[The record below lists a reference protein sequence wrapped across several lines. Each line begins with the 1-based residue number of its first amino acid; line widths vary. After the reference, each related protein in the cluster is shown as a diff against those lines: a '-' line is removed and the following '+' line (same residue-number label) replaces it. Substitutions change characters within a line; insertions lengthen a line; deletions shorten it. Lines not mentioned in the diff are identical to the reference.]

1 MPGIN
6 GIEFF
11 EQVAKHNRQLA
22 NQIIIMAG
30 DTASM
35 ETASFF
41 ANIHNTIMNKPFTLN
56 DVKENIRNVMGS
68 L

>member
-11 EQVAKHNRQLA
+11 EQVAKHDRQLV
-22 NQIIIMAG
+22 NQIIRMTG

-35 ETASFF
+35 ETASFL
-41 ANIHNTIMNKPFTLN
+41 ANIDNTIMNKQFTFN
-56 DVKENIRNVMGS
+56 NVKENIKHVMGS

>member
-11 EQVAKHNRQLA
+11 EQVAKHNRQLV
-22 NQIIIMAG
+22 NQIIRMTG

-35 ETASFF
+35 ETASFL
-41 ANIHNTIMNKPFTLN
+41 ANIDNTIMNKQFTLN
-56 DVKENIRNVMGS
+56 NVKENIKHVMGS

>member
-11 EQVAKHNRQLA
+11 EQIAKHDRQLV
-22 NQIIIMAG
+22 NQIIRMTG

-35 ETASFF
+35 ETASFL
-41 ANIHNTIMNKPFTLN
+41 ANIDNTIMNKQFTLN
-56 DVKENIRNVMGS
+56 NVKENIKHVMGS